1 MMDYILEA
9 IFENGV
15 LKPLESLKLPEH
27 QKVMIT
33 IQLPPVK
40 NPDEELESWHQVYAG
55 LSDTEIRD
63 IESIAFDRSNFM
75 TQET

>member
-1 MMDYILEA
+1 MDYILEA

-27 QKVMIT
+27 QKVTIT
-33 IQLPPVK
+33 VQLPPVE

-55 LSDTEIRD
+55 LSDSDIRD
-63 IESIAFDRSNFM
+63 IESVAFDRSNFM
-75 TQET
+75 AQETI